1 MDVRSHETTKEK
13 ALTARHGDDEQNST
27 GGHLADFFTT
37 AVRTGGEGIFG
48 LSVLLI
54 PRSASGISI
63 RKMETMHGTRA
74 RSSSSGNTQRGR

>member
-1 MDVRSHETTKEK
+1 
-13 ALTARHGDDEQNST
+13 
-27 GGHLADFFTT
+27 LADFFTT